1 MNKKDT
7 KKAIN
12 FDLDT
17 KELLKHFKNTH
28 QAYSAIK
35 VFMEDNGFEHR
46 QYSGYV
52 STGYISDASV
62 TILTEKLNDKFK
74 WLKDC
79 VQKYDITEI
88 GETYDLK
95 YIFDE
100 AKKQEKEKEKNKNKE
115 IKR

>member
-35 VFMEDNGFEHR
+35 VFMEDNSIQDMF
-46 QYSGYV
+46 QQV
-52 STGYISDASV
+52 
-62 TILTEKLNDKFK
+62 
-74 WLKDC
+74 
-79 VQKYDITEI
+79 
-88 GETYDLK
+88 
-95 YIFDE
+95 IFLMLL
-100 AKKQEKEKEKNKNKE
+100 
-115 IKR
+115 

>member
-28 QAYSAIK
+28 QTYSAIK

-100 AKKQEKEKEKNKNKE
+100 AKQKEKEKSKNKGLE
-115 IKR
+115 R

>member
-88 GETYDLK
+88 GITCRY
-95 YIFDE
+95 
-100 AKKQEKEKEKNKNKE
+100 NS
-115 IKR
+115 

>member
-1 MNKKDT
+1 MNKKFT

-52 STGYISDASV
+52 SSGYISDASV

-79 VQKYDITEI
+79 VQKYDVTEI

-100 AKKQEKEKEKNKNKE
+100 AKEQEKSKNKGLE
-115 IKR
+115 R

>member
-100 AKKQEKEKEKNKNKE
+100 AKKQEKEKEKKQK
-115 IKR
+115 

>member
-115 IKR
+115 IER